1 MAIRHLR
8 LMRASLPGGGQTAH
22 TSAGEAM
29 AEPGGDYEALHRQ
42 LKKLFN
48 SRPGKAYGRFS
59 DDLGS
64 HPIRGWLGN
73 YLDGQQGFEAFTD
86 QLLGQ
91 WQDEITRADTD
102 PERPLLIVH
111 ESLADGEVLY
121 LFALEMDPVFTLDPN
136 LELTPT
142 ETISRSRLNLAA
154 RVELEDWR
162 GESGSENYLT
172 VLQGRGTGEIG
183 KCFARLVGFQQEVD
197 VEAETRTFL
206 EAVESFA
213 QQQTE
218 PEDAQSVRHKAFEF
232 CNEQEALGE
241 PVPLSALSSYIDDSQ
256 PERFAEHVAESQ
268 AVGPDQV
275 LHPDRRKV
283 RKLVRI
289 AGKGNGLSL
298 SFSSDLVNQAVH
310 YDRDRDALI
319 ITQVPRSLKEQLQ
332 SYLDD
337 SSD

>member
-1 MAIRHLR
+1 MAIHQLR
-8 LMRASLPGGGQTAH
+8 LIRATLPGGGQPAQST
-22 TSAGEAM
+22 AGEAM

-59 DDLGS
+59 DDIAS
-64 HPIRGWLGN
+64 HPMRGWLGD
-73 YLDGQQGFEAFTD
+73 YLDGRQTFEAFTNQVLD
-86 QLLGQ
+86 Q

-121 LFALEMDPVFTLDPN
+121 LFALEMDPVFTLDTS

-154 RVELEDWR
+154 RVELEGWR
-162 GESGSENYLT
+162 GEQGSENYLT

-183 KCFARLVGFQQEVD
+183 KCFTRLVGFQQEVD
-197 VEAETRTFL
+197 VEAETQTFL

-213 QQQTE
+213 QQQKE
-218 PEDAQSVRHKAFEF
+218 PEHAQTVRHRAFEF

-241 PVPLSALSSYIDDSQ
+241 PVPLSALSSYIDDSE

-283 RKLVRI
+283 KKLVRI

-310 YDRDRDALI
+310 YDRDRDALV

-332 SYLDD
+332 SFLDQGD
-337 SSD
+337 E